1 MRQPMI
7 ATLADVE
14 YPEPDGQPM
23 AETDFQRD
31 VMTYPIEALKVR
43 FQGRE
48 DVYAAGNLFV
58 CYEEGNRAAA
68 VAPDLRGPAQ

>member
-7 ATLADVE
+7 ATLDDVE
-14 YPEPDGQPM
+14 YPASDGQPM
-23 AETDFQRD
+23 AETDFQHD
-31 VMTYPIEALKVR
+31 VMIYAIEALKVR

-48 DVYAAGNLFV
+48 DGYVAGSLFIY
-58 CYEEGNRAAA
+58 YEEGNRAAA